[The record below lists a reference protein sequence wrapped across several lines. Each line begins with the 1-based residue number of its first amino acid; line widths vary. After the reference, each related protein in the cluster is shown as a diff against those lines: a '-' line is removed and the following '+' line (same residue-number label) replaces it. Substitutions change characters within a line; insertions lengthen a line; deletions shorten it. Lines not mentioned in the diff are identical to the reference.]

1 MFDAIRRM
9 NGGASTAL
17 TVFRMD
23 WIKKMETLETK
34 LSEINSEISKAEAFY
49 RDAALAADEGGQ
61 AEAKKRDQA
70 FSKIDKLYRQKRDA
84 EAAHVAA
91 QERVQRDV
99 AKRTRD
105 ESRQQETLIAENYRR
120 LEHNAKKID
129 DLIGELAEVSTE
141 FLDCC
146 DDLMAAGVKPR
157 ISHAAVQE
165 FPRVI
170 GSHFRGSRFEVGVR
184 HPFDNEPQRF
194 ADRCP
199 ALDDVLRHRR
209 SV

>member
-9 NGGASTAL
+9 NGGSTAL

-23 WIKKMETLETK
+23 WSKKMEAIETK

-61 AEAKKRDQA
+61 AEVKKRDQA
-70 FSKIDKLYRQKRDA
+70 FSKIDKLHRQKRDA

-91 QERVQRDV
+91 QERVERDNE
-99 AKRTRD
+99 KRRRD
-105 ESRQQETLIAENYRR
+105 NVRQQETLITEHHRR
-120 LEHNAKKID
+120 LERHAKKID
-129 DLIGELAEVSTE
+129 DLIGELAEVSSE

-157 ISHAAVQE
+157 ISHAAVQD

-170 GSHFRGSRFEVGVR
+170 GSHFKGSRMEVGIR

-209 SV
+209 AV